1 MKQTQ
6 YDLIIRFCK
15 NHEYITPMN
24 AFALL
29 GITKLATRISE
40 MSKKGYIFEKKLFT
54 YTDMFG
60 NSKEY
65 MKYKLI
71 KEPDAKEAATI

>member
-6 YDLIIRFCK
+6 YDLIVRFCK
-15 NHEYITPMN
+15 TREYITPMD
-24 AFALL
+24 AFAFL

-65 MKYKLI
+65 MKYRLI